1 MTATPP
7 SFAKTP
13 PTDVLAD
20 MLRAVR
26 LTGACFLKASFTEP
40 FGVFHLITANSCM
53 IETTNGHRQQL
64 NTGDIALL
72 PFVAE
77 HKLWRGDR
85 PNFVPASQVV
95 ARHPKEGVWSFS
107 HGGGGT
113 ETQMICGFIESAELM
128 ASPMFRSLPELVIE
142 RAGDHMVDR
151 GIASTIGALTAQVE
165 SLNRGAEVVLG
176 RMMETLFVEIL
187 RRHVEQLPPG
197 TKGVLGA
204 LNDPVVGRALQLLH
218 AEPARRWTADALARE
233 AGSSRTV
240 LGERFNALLGKPPI
254 EYLTSWRIQL
264 AADRLRN
271 SSDSISR
278 IALDYGYESEP
289 AFNRAFK
296 RVTGM
301 TPGRWRDGGGDS
313 PPNMP
318 LYFKEPLGPPSS
330 A

>member
-40 FGVFHLITANSCM
+40 FGVLSPRRFDATVPMAHLRHVSVFHLITANSCM

-187 RRHVEQLPPG
+187 RRHVEQLPP
-197 TKGVLGA
+197 
-204 LNDPVVGRALQLLH
+204 
-218 AEPARRWTADALARE
+218 
-233 AGSSRTV
+233 
-240 LGERFNALLGKPPI
+240 
-254 EYLTSWRIQL
+254 
-264 AADRLRN
+264 
-271 SSDSISR
+271 
-278 IALDYGYESEP
+278 
-289 AFNRAFK
+289 
-296 RVTGM
+296 
-301 TPGRWRDGGGDS
+301 
-313 PPNMP
+313 
-318 LYFKEPLGPPSS
+318 
-330 A
+330 